1 VEQYLITLLVK
12 IGVMAA
18 LASFAVRH
26 NAVKRMLRREERTLQ
41 QRFWLAM
48 WFIALFLP
56 GVAIRSLTGDYQ
68 ELDLGLEGSL
78 LAGITGGYF
87 CGWLAGMAIA
97 LPAMAHGELLSV
109 FFFALAGIGGGLLR
123 DSASDREDIWRFSP
137 FPEVNLYRIFQP
149 GRELRSA
156 LLLAYFTAGVFTAEF
171 LREVLAYAFP
181 GKLFALARWDAPPL
195 LRLGLFVST
204 YFCITLPL
212 KIWNNTRNELKLED
226 QHRLLMEARLEAL
239 SSQINPHFLFNTL
252 NSVSTLIR
260 VDPEEARKMVL
271 KLSRILRRR
280 LRNQD
285 HLTPLRDELEF
296 IDDYLAIEMIRFGD
310 KLRVHKEIDPAAL
323 DMLAPSMLL
332 QPLVENSL
340 RHGLSGKIEGGAITL
355 RARRQGSRLL
365 LEIEDDGA
373 GIPESELSSILNK
386 GIGVSNV
393 KERLKVLY
401 NQDYRMLIDSQ
412 PGRGTRIEIELPE
425 IQPSVILS
433 AVSSTKGLSQKAT
446 SKKPAVS

>member
-12 IGVMAA
+12 IGVVAA
-18 LASFAVRH
+18 LASFGVRH
-26 NAVKRMLRREERTLQ
+26 NAVKRMLRREERTLN
-41 QRFWLAM
+41 QRFWLAL
-48 WFIALFLP
+48 WFVVLFLP
-56 GVAIRSLTGDYQ
+56 GVLIRTLNGNYQ
-68 ELDLGLEGSL
+68 ALDLGLEGSL
-78 LAGITGGYF
+78 LAGITGGYY
-87 CGWLAGMAIA
+87 CGWLAGMIIA
-97 LPAMAHGELLSV
+97 VPALANGEVLSI
-109 FFFALAGIGGGLLR
+109 FIFALAGIGGGLLR
-123 DSASDREDIWRFSP
+123 DSATDREDIWRFSP
-137 FPEVNLYRIFQP
+137 WPEVNLYRIFQP

-171 LREVLAYAFP
+171 VREVLAYQWP
-181 GKLFALARWDAPPL
+181 GKLFALGRWGDPPL
-195 LRLGLFVST
+195 LLLGLYIST

-212 KIWNNTRNELKLED
+212 RIWNNTRNEAKLED
-226 QHRLLMEARLEAL
+226 QQRLLMEARLEAL

-260 VDPEEARKMVL
+260 IDPEQARTMVL

-296 IDDYLAIEMIRFGD
+296 IEDYLAIEMIRFGD
-310 KLRVHKEIDPAAL
+310 KLRVNKHIDPNAL
-323 DMLAPSMLL
+323 DMLVPSMLL
-332 QPLVENSL
+332 QPLVENSI
-340 RHGLSGKIEGGAITL
+340 RHGLSGKVEGGAIVL
-355 RARRQGSRLL
+355 RARRNGSRLL
-365 LEIEDDGA
+365 LEIEDDGV
-373 GIPESELSSILNK
+373 GISEADLSGILNK

-425 IQPSVILS
+425 MQPVVTGSAVANGANKS
-433 AVSSTKGLSQKAT
+433 AVS
-446 SKKPAVS
+446 